1 MAGLDKNGLICILL
15 HVNCQLNQHHL
26 LKMSSFPLDG
36 AKGEQ
41 KRTLYLSLYLLM
53 LFTVAEVMSQESL
66 EKEPGFECV

>member
-1 MAGLDKNGLICILL
+1 
-15 HVNCQLNQHHL
+15 
-26 LKMSSFPLDG
+26 MSSFPLDG